1 MDASY
6 GNVAELTRPE
16 GDPPEGGAQL
26 RQFLSWLTPL
36 IFGFAVVETIA
47 ARVFDD
53 GRLLAVGTMIFGYG
67 LCLVVAIALLRS
79 GRILGAVAVTG
90 LGLVPPDVAILVV
103 EPSLLA
109 TLILVPFVAV
119 AMALPFVRGRSSMV
133 LLVACWTWSVGL
145 GVLSEIVTPVPGRN
159 GLYGGVFRVAALGA
173 ASGMALLLLS
183 QFRARIT
190 EAAARERET
199 ARRLRRLDEMRS
211 AFLAAVSHDLRTP
224 LTVILGAATTMG
236 RPSVGE
242 GQRAQLAEGIVR
254 NSRKLRRLL
263 DDLLDLDRLEL
274 GVFESEIGPADL
286 ELLVAEAVGQV
297 DLPPGRVVTVEVEPV
312 RIAVDATQVERI
324 VENLVMNSLRHTG
337 DDVPVWVKVRPVP
350 DGGLIVVEDAGSGV
364 RPDLRA
370 SIFRPFA
377 RGDAS
382 GQIAGS
388 GIGLSLVARFAELH
402 GGRAWVEERPGGG
415 AAFHVF
421 LPTDPG
427 ERRADAL
434 G

>member
-1 MDASY
+1 MDDSY
-6 GNVAELTRPE
+6 GTVVDSTQPA
-16 GDPPEGGAQL
+16 GDPVEGAAEL

-36 IFGFAVVETIA
+36 IFGFALVETSA

-53 GRLLAVGTMIFGYG
+53 GRLFAVGAMIFGYG

-79 GRILGAVAVTG
+79 GRVLGAVAVTG

-103 EPSLLA
+103 EPSLVA

-119 AMALPFVRGRSSMV
+119 AMALPYVSRRSGRV
-133 LLVACWTWSVGL
+133 ILVACWAWSVGL
-145 GVLSEIVTPVPGRN
+145 GVLSELLNAVPSRN
-159 GLYGGVFRVAALGA
+159 GLYGGVFRVAAIGA
-173 ASGMALLLLS
+173 ASGMALLLLA

-190 EAAARERET
+190 EAAGRERAT
-199 ARRLRRLDEMRS
+199 ARRLRDLDELRS

-236 RPSVGE
+236 RPGVDE
-242 GQRAQLAEGIVR
+242 EQRDQLAEGIVR
-254 NSRKLRRLL
+254 NARKLRRLL

-274 GVFESEIGPADL
+274 GVFESKIAPADL
-286 ELLVAEAVGQV
+286 DLLVVAAVGQV
-297 DLPPGRVVTVEVEPV
+297 DLPAERTVTVEAEPV
-312 RIAVDATQVERI
+312 RVPVDPTQIERI
-324 VENLVMNSLRHTG
+324 VENLVMNCLRHTG
-337 DDVPVWVKVRPVP
+337 DDVPVWVKVRSVP
-350 DGGLIVVEDAGSGV
+350 EGGLLVVEDAGTGV

-382 GQIAGS
+382 EQVIGS

-402 GGRAWVEERPGGG
+402 GGRAWVEERAGGG
-415 AAFHVF
+415 ASFHVL
-421 LPTDPG
+421 LPGQPVEPEAG
-427 ERRADAL
+427 VL